1 MQQGHQESSTRIF
14 EQVLIVHYK
23 ARQGSSYVQRL
34 AYAFLAL
41 ALSAGI
47 NVAETPI
54 AAAASK
60 QAAIVV
66 DANTGKTLYSSNADA
81 QRYPA
86 SLTKM
91 MTLYMLFDAM
101 ASGKVSKSTP
111 IPVSAFAASQPPTK
125 IGFKP
130 GQTISAEAAILSLIT
145 KSANDSATAIAEFLG
160 GSEQRFAVMM
170 TNKARQLGMR
180 NTQFR
185 NANGLPDPQ
194 QHSSARDLALLGVAL
209 REHFPQYYGYFSTR
223 SFSYRGRRIVG
234 HNRLLGKIQGV
245 DGIKTGYTRASGF
258 NLVSSV
264 NTDGKKLVAV
274 VMGGSSTPA
283 RDAQMASLIA
293 KYLPA
298 ASRRDGGNLIASRK
312 NSKVEVAA
320 LELPA
325 SDAAPIPVQREQ
337 VVEIE
342 QPAEVVTAYAEPAA
356 TQSPAERILHVPA
369 PEPKAEV
376 GEGDVDEVDPV
387 TTASASPGGWM
398 VQIGSTG
405 SPQDAKAL
413 LSKAAA
419 QVGGPIAGL
428 SPYTEKFQKGS
439 TTYHRARFA
448 GITSAKAANNACAAL
463 KRQKFN
469 CFAIAPQL

>member
-1 MQQGHQESSTRIF
+1 M
-14 EQVLIVHYK
+14 L
-23 ARQGSSYVQRL
+23 L
-34 AYAFLAL
+34 A
-41 ALSAGI
+41 
-47 NVAETPI
+47 VAISLGLGFTAVSP
-54 AAAASK
+54 AAADSR
-60 QAAIVV
+60 AAAVVV

-81 QRYPA
+81 KRYPA

-91 MTLYMLFDAM
+91 MTLYMLFEAM

-111 IPVSAFAASQPPTK
+111 IPVSAYAAAQPPTK
-125 IGFKP
+125 VGFQR
-130 GQTISAEAAILSLIT
+130 GQSISAEAAILSLIT
-145 KSANDSATAIAEFLG
+145 KSANDSATAIGEYLG

-185 NANGLPDPQ
+185 NANGLPDGQ
-194 QHSSARDLALLGVAL
+194 QYSTARDLAVLGIAL
-209 REHFPQYYGYFSTR
+209 REHFPQYYSYFSTR

-234 HNRLLGKIQGV
+234 HNRLLGKIEGV
-245 DGIKTGYTRASGF
+245 DGIKTGYTRMSGF

-274 VMGGSSTPA
+274 VMGGTSGGS
-283 RDAQMASLIA
+283 RDAQMAKMIA
-293 KYLPA
+293 QYLPA
-298 ASRRDGGNLIASRK
+298 ASRRDGGNLLASRK
-312 NSKVEVAA
+312 NSQISVAA
-320 LELPA
+320 LELPEKNEV
-325 SDAAPIPVQREQ
+325 PVPVKRETVAVPQ
-337 VVEIE
+337 PVA
-342 QPAEVVTAYAEPAA
+342 PAEVVTAYAEPAPVE
-356 TQSPAERILHVPA
+356 SPAAHILRVPA
-369 PEPKAEV
+369 PSPRMEV
-376 GEGDVDEVDPV
+376 GEGDVSDEVDPV

-405 SPQDAKAL
+405 SPEDAKAL

-448 GITSAKAANNACAAL
+448 GITSAKAANSACAAL
-463 KRQKFN
+463 KRQSFN
-469 CFAIAPQL
+469 CFAIAPQS

>member
-1 MQQGHQESSTRIF
+1 MH
-14 EQVLIVHYK
+14 HK
-23 ARQGSSYVQRL
+23 AHQGSNYVQKL
-34 AYAFLAL
+34 GYAFLAL
-41 ALSAGI
+41 LLGAGI
-47 NVAETPI
+47 NIAELPL

-60 QAAIVV
+60 EAAIVV

-91 MTLYMLFDAM
+91 MTIYMLFDAM

-111 IPVSAFAASQPPTK
+111 IPVSAYAAAQPPTK
-125 IGFKP
+125 VGFQP

-160 GSEQRFAVMM
+160 GSEPRFAVMM

-185 NANGLPDPQ
+185 NANGLPDPN

-209 REHFPQYYGYFSTR
+209 REHFPQYYSYFSTR

-264 NTDGKKLVAV
+264 STDGKKLVAV

-283 RDAQMASLIA
+283 RDAQMAGLIA

-320 LELPA
+320 VELPA
-325 SDAAPIPVQREQ
+325 SAEAPIPVQREQ
-337 VVEIE
+337 AMAE
-342 QPAEVVTAYAEPAA
+342 QPAEVVTAYAEPAP
-356 TQSPAERILHVPA
+356 TPSPAERILHVPA
-369 PEPKAEV
+369 PSPKIEI

-387 TTASASPGGWM
+387 TTASAPSGGWM
-398 VQIGSTG
+398 VQIASVGS
-405 SPQDAKAL
+405 SEEAKAM

-419 QVGGPIAGL
+419 QVGGPIAAL

-448 GITSAKAANNACAAL
+448 GIPSAKEANTACAAL

-469 CFAIAPQL
+469 CFAIAPQS

>member
-1 MQQGHQESSTRIF
+1 MHQIVNFVPYTHI
-14 EQVLIVHYK
+14 EQVLIVLYP
-23 ARQGSSYVQRL
+23 ARQSYML
-34 AYAFLAL
+34 IKKMTHAFVAL
-41 ALSAGI
+41 AMVSGISLSATAKAA
-47 NVAETPI
+47 AETK
-54 AAAASK
+54 A
-60 QAAIVV
+60 AAIVV

-81 QRYPA
+81 QRFPA

-111 IPVSAFAASQPPTK
+111 IPVSAYAASQPPTK
-125 IGFKP
+125 VGFRP
-130 GQTISAEAAILSLIT
+130 GQSISAEAAILSLIT
-145 KSANDSATAIAEFLG
+145 KSANDSATAIAEYLG

-194 QHSSARDLALLGVAL
+194 QRSSARDLAMLGIAL
-209 REHFPQYYGYFSTR
+209 REHFPQYYDYFSTR

-234 HNRLLGKIQGV
+234 HNRLLGKVRGV

-264 NTDGKKLVAV
+264 NVDGKKLVAV
-274 VMGGSSTPA
+274 VMGGTSGGA
-283 RDAQMASLIA
+283 RDAQMAGLIER
-293 KYLPA
+293 YLPS

-312 NSKVEVAA
+312 NSKVNVAA
-320 LELPA
+320 LELPESA
-325 SDAAPIPVQREQ
+325 DVPVPVQREE
-337 VVEIE
+337 VVA
-342 QPAEVVTAYAEPAA
+342 QPADVITAYAEPTPAP
-356 TQSPAERILHVPA
+356 SPAAQVLAVPA
-369 PEPKAEV
+369 PSPKAEV
-376 GEGDVDEVDPV
+376 AEGDTADVDPV
-387 TTASASPGGWM
+387 TTASASAGGWM
-398 VQIGSTG
+398 VQIASVG
-405 SPQDAKAL
+405 SPEEAQAMLA
-413 LSKAAA
+413 KAAA
-419 QVGGPIAGL
+419 QIGDPIAAL

-448 GITSAKAANNACAAL
+448 GISSAKAASNACAAL

-469 CFAIAPQL
+469 CFAIAPQS

>member
-1 MQQGHQESSTRIF
+1 MH
-14 EQVLIVHYK
+14 HK
-23 ARQGSSYVQRL
+23 AHQGSNYVQKL
-34 AYAFLAL
+34 GYAFLAL
-41 ALSAGI
+41 LLGAGI
-47 NVAETPI
+47 NIAESPL

-60 QAAIVV
+60 EAAIVV

-91 MTLYMLFDAM
+91 MTIYMLFDAM

-111 IPVSAFAASQPPTK
+111 IPVSAHAAAQPPTK
-125 IGFKP
+125 VGFQP

-160 GSEQRFAVMM
+160 GSEPRFAVMM

-185 NANGLPDPQ
+185 NANGLPDPN

-209 REHFPQYYGYFSTR
+209 REHFPQYYSYFSTR

-264 NTDGKKLVAV
+264 STDGKKLVAV

-283 RDAQMASLIA
+283 RDAQMAGLIA

-320 LELPA
+320 VELPA
-325 SDAAPIPVQREQ
+325 SAEAPIPVQREQ
-337 VVEIE
+337 AMAE
-342 QPAEVVTAYAEPAA
+342 QPAEVVTAYAEPAP
-356 TQSPAERILHVPA
+356 TPSPAERILHVPA
-369 PEPKAEV
+369 PSPKIEI

-387 TTASASPGGWM
+387 TTASAPSGGWM
-398 VQIGSTG
+398 VQIASVGS
-405 SPQDAKAL
+405 SEEAKAM

-419 QVGGPIAGL
+419 QVGGPIAAL

-448 GITSAKAANNACAAL
+448 GIPSAKEANTACAAL

-469 CFAIAPQL
+469 CFAIAPQS

>member
-1 MQQGHQESSTRIF
+1 MH
-14 EQVLIVHYK
+14 HK
-23 ARQGSSYVQRL
+23 AHQGSNYVQKL
-34 AYAFLAL
+34 GYAFLAL
-41 ALSAGI
+41 LLGAGI
-47 NVAETPI
+47 NIAESPS
-54 AAAASK
+54 AVAASK
-60 QAAIVV
+60 EAAIVV

-91 MTLYMLFDAM
+91 MTIYMLFDAM

-111 IPVSAFAASQPPTK
+111 IPVSAYAAAQPPTK
-125 IGFKP
+125 VGFQP

-160 GSEQRFAVMM
+160 GSEPRFAVMM

-185 NANGLPDPQ
+185 NANGLPDPN

-209 REHFPQYYGYFSTR
+209 REHFPQYYSYFSTR

-264 NTDGKKLVAV
+264 STDGKKLVAV

-283 RDAQMASLIA
+283 RDAQMAGLIA

-320 LELPA
+320 VELPA
-325 SDAAPIPVQREQ
+325 SDEAPIPVQREQ
-337 VVEIE
+337 AMAE
-342 QPAEVVTAYAEPAA
+342 QPAEVVTAYVEPAP
-356 TQSPAERILHVPA
+356 TPSPAERILHVPA
-369 PEPKAEV
+369 PSPKVEI

-387 TTASASPGGWM
+387 TTASAPSGGWM
-398 VQIGSTG
+398 VQIASVGS
-405 SPQDAKAL
+405 SEEAKAM

-419 QVGGPIAGL
+419 QVGGPIAAL

-448 GITSAKAANNACAAL
+448 GISSAKEANTACAAL

-469 CFAIAPQL
+469 CFAIAPQS

>member
-1 MQQGHQESSTRIF
+1 MH
-14 EQVLIVHYK
+14 HK
-23 ARQGSSYVQRL
+23 AHQGSNYVQKL
-34 AYAFLAL
+34 GYAFLAL
-41 ALSAGI
+41 LLGAGI
-47 NVAETPI
+47 NIAESPL

-60 QAAIVV
+60 EAAIVV

-91 MTLYMLFDAM
+91 MTIYMLFDAM

-111 IPVSAFAASQPPTK
+111 IPVSAYAAAQPPTK
-125 IGFKP
+125 VGFQP

-160 GSEQRFAVMM
+160 GSEPRFAVMM

-185 NANGLPDPQ
+185 NANGLPDPN

-209 REHFPQYYGYFSTR
+209 REHFPQYYSYFSTR

-264 NTDGKKLVAV
+264 STDGKKLVAV

-283 RDAQMASLIA
+283 RDAQMAGLIA

-320 LELPA
+320 VELPA
-325 SDAAPIPVQREQ
+325 SDEAPIPVQREQ
-337 VVEIE
+337 AMVE
-342 QPAEVVTAYAEPAA
+342 QPAEVVTAYAEPAP
-356 TQSPAERILHVPA
+356 TPSPAERILHVPA
-369 PEPKAEV
+369 PSPKVEI

-387 TTASASPGGWM
+387 TTASAPSGGWM
-398 VQIGSTG
+398 VQIASVG
-405 SPQDAKAL
+405 SPEEAKAM

-419 QVGGPIAGL
+419 QVGGPIAAL

-448 GITSAKAANNACAAL
+448 GIPSAKEANTACAAL

-469 CFAIAPQL
+469 CFAIAPQS

>member
-1 MQQGHQESSTRIF
+1 MH
-14 EQVLIVHYK
+14 HK
-23 ARQGSSYVQRL
+23 AHQGSNYVQKL
-34 AYAFLAL
+34 GYAFLAL
-41 ALSAGI
+41 LLGAGI
-47 NVAETPI
+47 NIAESPL

-60 QAAIVV
+60 EAAIVV

-91 MTLYMLFDAM
+91 MTIYMLFDAM

-111 IPVSAFAASQPPTK
+111 IPVSAYAAAQPPTK
-125 IGFKP
+125 VGFQP

-160 GSEQRFAVMM
+160 GSEPRFAVMM

-185 NANGLPDPQ
+185 NANGLPDPN

-209 REHFPQYYGYFSTR
+209 REHFPQYYSYFSTR

-264 NTDGKKLVAV
+264 STDGKKLVAV

-283 RDAQMASLIA
+283 RDAQMAGLIA

-320 LELPA
+320 VELPA
-325 SDAAPIPVQREQ
+325 SAEAPIPVQREQ
-337 VVEIE
+337 AMAE
-342 QPAEVVTAYAEPAA
+342 QPAEVVTAYAEPAP
-356 TQSPAERILHVPA
+356 TPSPAERILHVPA
-369 PEPKAEV
+369 PSPKIEI

-387 TTASASPGGWM
+387 TTASAPSGGWM
-398 VQIGSTG
+398 VQIASVGS
-405 SPQDAKAL
+405 SEEAKAM

-419 QVGGPIAGL
+419 QVGGPIAAL

-448 GITSAKAANNACAAL
+448 GIPSAKEANTACAAL

-469 CFAIAPQL
+469 CFAIAPQS

>member
-1 MQQGHQESSTRIF
+1 MASGLSLGTATQ
-14 EQVLIVHYK
+14 
-23 ARQGSSYVQRL
+23 
-34 AYAFLAL
+34 AL
-41 ALSAGI
+41 AQ
-47 NVAETPI
+47 
-54 AAAASK
+54 SK
-60 QAAIVV
+60 AAAIVV

-81 QRYPA
+81 KRYPA

-101 ASGKVSKSTP
+101 AAGKVSKSTP
-111 IPVSAFAASQPPTK
+111 IPVSAYAAAQPPTK
-125 IGFKP
+125 IGFQP

-145 KSANDSATAIAEFLG
+145 KSANDSATAIGEYLG

-185 NANGLPDPQ
+185 NANGLPDGQ
-194 QHSSARDLALLGVAL
+194 QHSTARDLAVLGIAL
-209 REHFPQYYGYFSTR
+209 REHFPQYYSYFSTR

-234 HNRLLGKIQGV
+234 HNRLLGKVEGV
-245 DGIKTGYTRASGF
+245 DGIKTGYTRMSGF

-274 VMGGSSTPA
+274 VMGGTSGGS
-283 RDAQMASLIA
+283 RDAQMAKLIA
-293 KYLPA
+293 QYLPA
-298 ASRRDGGNLIASRK
+298 ASRRDGGNLLASRK
-312 NSKVEVAA
+312 NSQINVAA
-320 LELPA
+320 VQALPENDVPVPVRRQVVA
-325 SDAAPIPVQREQ
+325 AAP
-337 VVEIE
+337 EIE
-342 QPAEVVTAYAEPAA
+342 PEEVVTAYAAPAPVNSPAA
-356 TQSPAERILHVPA
+356 QILRIPA
-369 PEPKAEV
+369 PTPKAEV
-376 GEGDVDEVDPV
+376 GEGDVSEVDPV

-405 SPQDAKAL
+405 SPQEAKAL
-413 LSKAAA
+413 LSKAVS
-419 QVGGPIAGL
+419 QVGAPVASL

-448 GITSAKAANNACAAL
+448 GITSAKAANSACAAL
-463 KRQKFN
+463 KRQSFN

>member
-1 MQQGHQESSTRIF
+1 
-14 EQVLIVHYK
+14 VHYK
-23 ARQGSSYVQRL
+23 ARQGSSYLQRL

-41 ALSAGI
+41 ALGAGI
-47 NVAETPI
+47 NMAETPL

-60 QAAIVV
+60 EAAIVV
-66 DANTGKTLYSSNADA
+66 DANSGKTLYSSNADA

-91 MTLYMLFDAM
+91 MTIYMLFDAM

-111 IPVSAFAASQPPTK
+111 IPVSAYAAAQPPTK
-125 IGFKP
+125 VGFQP

-209 REHFPQYYGYFSTR
+209 REHFPQYYPYFSTR

-264 NTDGKKLVAV
+264 STDGKKLVAV

-283 RDAQMASLIA
+283 RDAQMAGLIA
-293 KYLPA
+293 KYLPV

-312 NSKVEVAA
+312 NSKVAVAA
-320 LELPA
+320 VELPA
-325 SDAAPIPVQREQ
+325 SDEAPIPVQREQ
-337 VVEIE
+337 VAA
-342 QPAEVVTAYAEPAA
+342 QPAEVVTAYAEPAP
-356 TQSPAERILHVPA
+356 TPSPAERILHVPA
-369 PEPKAEV
+369 PSPKLEV

-387 TTASASPGGWM
+387 TTSSAPAAGWM
-398 VQIGSTG
+398 VQIASVG
-405 SPQDAKAL
+405 SPEEAKAM
-413 LSKAAA
+413 LSKAAT
-419 QVGGPIAGL
+419 QVGGPIAAL

-448 GITSAKAANNACAAL
+448 GISSAKEANNACAAL

-469 CFAIAPQL
+469 CFAIAPQS